1 MLFLLRIY
9 ASGGEE
15 LLIASADALRNHDS
29 TRWGWGELDGES
41 RMMCVHANG
50 HAKASEDETV
60 VKVSGKEIWFR
71 NISSWFLDV

>member
-1 MLFLLRIY
+1 MWVII
-9 ASGGEE
+9 SGGEK
-15 LLIASADALRNHDS
+15 LIAASAEALRQYDN

-50 HAKASEDETV
+50 HSKV
-60 VKVSGKEIWFR
+60 VSNITHMSGKEEWFR